1 MEIPKPSKREWAA
14 IGLTTA
20 LIIGFAAYDNL
31 PDEQIERV
39 TAVAKEVIS
48 GNTNPTNT
56 TEELVQCQNIDEIPM
71 SLKIGSLVLP
81 MAEVTELD
89 ELQRV
94 VIDLDISSFTFVTE
108 QSNLIDIVNLNGT
121 AMAIADA
128 ISSIEEKSIE
138 QNGVEVTFA
147 LDEEGGIVQ
156 RTNTLTGFVQL
167 PPAAEQSQMP
177 NSDLANLMTAHS
189 QKLANLGVDLVF
201 GPVSDVGNNIQIGN
215 RSYGLT
221 SDVVAEKAGLVI
233 DAHSSANIES
243 TLKHFPGLGSVS
255 TDTHNEAGST
265 HPLDQLLLDSI
276 PAFNSLIAEHNPGYV
291 MVSHAS
297 TEGLTETG
305 QPASLSPAVY
315 NLLRDTTQFSGVA
328 ITDAL
333 NMGAVQ
339 SYLNQPDS
347 ITSQATASIMAINAG
362 ADMVIISL
370 SAADAVVQYI
380 NTAVNQTNPLVT
392 KERLNQAS
400 SRVFEAKGYNIC

>member
-1 MEIPKPSKREWAA
+1 
-14 IGLTTA
+14 
-20 LIIGFAAYDNL
+20 
-31 PDEQIERV
+31 
-39 TAVAKEVIS
+39 
-48 GNTNPTNT
+48 
-56 TEELVQCQNIDEIPM
+56 
-71 SLKIGSLVLP
+71 
-81 MAEVTELD
+81 
-89 ELQRV
+89 
-94 VIDLDISSFTFVTE
+94 
-108 QSNLIDIVNLNGT
+108 
-121 AMAIADA
+121 
-128 ISSIEEKSIE
+128 
-138 QNGVEVTFA
+138 
-147 LDEEGGIVQ
+147 
-156 RTNTLTGFVQL
+156 
-167 PPAAEQSQMP
+167 MP